1 MCVWLSLCVSGAGR
15 LRPFMLIKVSHWRV
29 AGKKAGSDWP
39 SRTHLYA
46 DSPRSHEWLSINLF
60 HKLSGVVTA
69 RLGRTEAKKCGF
81 VDARFR
87 RSDGRSFVDTTLAG
101 SCFGRRLSLRAE
113 RERERKRERVSVCV
127 REPVCA
133 CLCVCACVCVCICVC
148 VCVERLDACCFCP
161 EKSCIEKSRQVT
173 FRCSPARSSL
183 SAPLAAGVFLLASLF
198 FNIFFFWDSTFLKI
212 KICSRCIT

>member
-1 MCVWLSLCVSGAGR
+1 MGPKVCKQPLSRFCITLSFSMKCGNNHQVLPLTCSHRKIPISLEIVNMYLVLAHMGTLCMCVWLCVCVSGAGR

-101 SCFGRRLSLRAE
+101 SCFGRRLSLCALRG
-113 RERERKRERVSVCV
+113 RERKRERVSVCV

-133 CLCVCACVCVCICVC
+133 CLCVCACVCVY
-148 VCVERLDACCFCP
+148 A
-161 EKSCIEKSRQVT
+161 
-173 FRCSPARSSL
+173 
-183 SAPLAAGVFLLASLF
+183 
-198 FNIFFFWDSTFLKI
+198 
-212 KICSRCIT
+212 

>member
-1 MCVWLSLCVSGAGR
+1 MFPQKNPHQPGNSKYVLGIGHMGTLCMCVWLSVCVSGAGR

-101 SCFGRRLSLRAE
+101 SCFGRRLSLCALRG
-113 RERERKRERVSVCV
+113 RERGKQSECLCVCVSLCVRVSVCV
-127 REPVCA
+127 
-133 CLCVCACVCVCICVC
+133 CACVYMRVC
-148 VCVERLDACCFCP
+148 VWRE
-161 EKSCIEKSRQVT
+161 
-173 FRCSPARSSL
+173 
-183 SAPLAAGVFLLASLF
+183 AA
-198 FNIFFFWDSTFLKI
+198 
-212 KICSRCIT
+212 